1 MSLDNKKHLM
11 VCYIKFLWAKK
22 DFSVIEACKMTIRAS
37 LTLTLA
43 FVCGCGNDAVESEI
57 KALRK
62 EVALLQGEI
71 RELRKSIGHRP
82 AFDREA
88 HRERLEVMRRSTES
102 RTNGIYRVHPPA
114 MPSSPEEA
122 TDGQKVKEGAMRKM
136 EMRRMEMRK
145 KREEREARHRE
156 LLERRRMHHNT
167 AHTNELPI
175 KATFPDRK
183 APVPTAD

>member
-11 VCYIKFLWAKK
+11 VCYMKFLWVKK

-136 EMRRMEMRK
+136 EMRRMAQEKIYSFHHLFTFLYASMSLFATK
-145 KREEREARHRE
+145 SFVKCFSSI
-156 LLERRRMHHNT
+156 LL
-167 AHTNELPI
+167 LPSVR
-175 KATFPDRK
+175 P
-183 APVPTAD
+183 